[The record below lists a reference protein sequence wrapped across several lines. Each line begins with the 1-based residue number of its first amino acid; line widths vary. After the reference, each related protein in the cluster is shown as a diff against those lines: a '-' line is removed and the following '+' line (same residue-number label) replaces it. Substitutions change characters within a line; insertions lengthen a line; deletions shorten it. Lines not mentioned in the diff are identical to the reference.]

1 MLAPPS
7 GACRAGTLTWRSR
20 LGSCN
25 AHAGVILSCDVDA
38 DGDACA
44 VQVIPLA
51 PAEMED
57 QLRLAVEELI
67 KAPVKL
73 IQALLDHSHGSYSQE
88 LYAAARQLERRLDE
102 DGDPISNEMPA
113 EMSVA

>member
-1 MLAPPS
+1 M
-7 GACRAGTLTWRSR
+7 
-20 LGSCN
+20 
-25 AHAGVILSCDVDA
+25 IA
-38 DGDACA
+38 DGDECA
-44 VQVIPLA
+44 TQVIPLA

-88 LYAAARQLERRLDE
+88 LYAAARQLERRLDD
-102 DGDPISNEMPA
+102 DGVPSVNEMPA

>member
-1 MLAPPS
+1 M
-7 GACRAGTLTWRSR
+7 
-20 LGSCN
+20 
-25 AHAGVILSCDVDA
+25 
-38 DGDACA
+38 
-44 VQVIPLA
+44 QVIPLA

-88 LYAAARQLERRLDE
+88 LYAAARQLERRLDQSNI
-102 DGDPISNEMPA
+102 PSVNEMPA